1 VRGRR
6 LDPPPVW
13 KEPTLPPAALNTP
26 LPRRFVPANLDATDI
41 PAVAA
46 LYSRLEARDLPDRA
60 ALEAWITDWDEV
72 SAVVDE
78 LCEEAYVAMTRDTG
92 DAAAEARYL
101 RLVEELIPLRER
113 SQFALQRQL
122 LASPA
127 VDALDPERYGVFLR
141 EIRARVAIFRE
152 ENVPLQTE
160 AQKLEQEYE
169 KIVGGQMVEFRGESR
184 TMQQMGVFL
193 EEPDRAT
200 REAAWRARAARRA
213 ADADA
218 LEDLFDKMLAVRR
231 QIAANAGQRD
241 FREYMFATLLRFDYT
256 PDDCLAFH
264 DAIERRVVP
273 VVREFNARRRALL
286 GVETLRPWDT
296 QVDPEGH
303 APLRPFESVDALV
316 AGCRR
321 IVAQIDPQL
330 ATFYDVMAGAQ
341 MLDLASRPGKATG
354 GYMTA
359 LRERRLPFIFM
370 NAVGLKDD
378 VDTLLHEGGHAFHYL
393 LARDLPLQAYHQTG
407 EEFSEVASQTMEFFA
422 RPYLREFYA
431 PEDVQRLLDEQLRD
445 RLGFLPFMAMLDAFQ
460 HWVYTTD
467 RADRDARRAKW
478 RELEAR
484 FRPDLDWSGL
494 DLAHATGWHY
504 PHVFTVPFYYV
515 EYGISLLAALRIW
528 INSLDDERGAVAAYK
543 RALALGGSRPL
554 PALFQAAGVEFG
566 MDDRVVREV
575 VASTVAHIGA

>member
-1 VRGRR
+1 MAS
-6 LDPPPVW
+6 
-13 KEPTLPPAALNTP
+13 AALNSP
-26 LPRRFVPANLDATDI
+26 LPRRFVPADLDANDI
-41 PAVAA
+41 PVVAA
-46 LYSRLEARDLPDRA
+46 LYARLEARAVADRA
-60 ALEAWITDWDEV
+60 ALEGWIADWDEV
-72 SAVVDE
+72 AAVVDE
-78 LCEEAYVAMTRDTG
+78 LCEEAYIAMTCDTT

-101 RLVEELIPLRER
+101 RLVEELVPLRER
-113 SQFALQRQL
+113 SQFALQRKL

-127 VDALDPERYGVFLR
+127 VDALDPQRYSVFLR
-141 EIRARVAIFRE
+141 EIRARVALFRE

-169 KIVGGQMVEFRGESR
+169 KIVGGQMVEFRDESR
-184 TMQQMGVFL
+184 TMQQMAVFL

-218 LEDLFDKMLAVRR
+218 LEDLFDKMLVVRR
-231 QIAANAGQRD
+231 QIATNAGKRD

-264 DAIERRVVP
+264 DAIERQVVP
-273 VVREFNARRRALL
+273 VVRRFNARRRALL
-286 GVETLRPWDT
+286 GVERLRPWDL
-296 QVDPEGH
+296 QVDPESR
-303 APLRPFESVDALV
+303 APLRPFQSVDELV

-321 IVAQIDPQL
+321 IVEQIDPQL
-330 ATFYDVMAGAQ
+330 AGFYDVMVDAQ

-378 VDTLLHEGGHAFHYL
+378 VETLLHEGGHACHYF

-407 EEFSEVASQTMEFFA
+407 EEFSEVASQTMELFA
-422 RPYLREFYA
+422 RPYLGAFYA
-431 PEDVQRLLDEQLRD
+431 PEDAQRLRDEQLRD

-467 RADRDARRAKW
+467 DAGRDARRAKW

-484 FRPDLDWSGL
+484 FRPDLDWDDL
-494 DLAHATGWHY
+494 DVAHATGWHY

-543 RALALGGSRPL
+543 RALALGGSQPL
-554 PALFQAAGVEFG
+554 PALFAAAGVEFG

-575 VASTVAHIGA
+575 VAGAVAHISD